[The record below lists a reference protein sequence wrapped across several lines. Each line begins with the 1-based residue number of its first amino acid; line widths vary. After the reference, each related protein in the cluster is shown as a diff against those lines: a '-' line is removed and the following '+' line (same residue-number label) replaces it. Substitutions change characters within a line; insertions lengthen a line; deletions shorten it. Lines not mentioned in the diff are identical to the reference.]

1 MSDITCGS
9 PAVPPPSHA
18 SAARDV
24 LLEVLCFF
32 QGLTCSQCW
41 IGSNNQFDS
50 VPRQSATNVSI
61 TVAVI
66 RSTPHPTFPKSLHR
80 LSNILKH
87 LWGVIWEV
95 QRERHAN
102 IFLLPKENILRRG
115 GEKNHRSERGGK
127 IYLNIL
133 AVPREFWLLP
143 KHWERGGEG
152 RALWRDRVGGTQ
164 IR

>member
-9 PAVPPPSHA
+9 PAVPPTSHA
-18 SAARDV
+18 PAAKGR
-24 LLEVLCFF
+24 LGE
-32 QGLTCSQCW
+32 
-41 IGSNNQFDS
+41 
-50 VPRQSATNVSI
+50 VPRQSATNASI
-61 TVAVI
+61 KAVVI
-66 RSTPHPTFPKSLHR
+66 RSTPQPTFPKSLHR

-115 GEKNHRSERGGK
+115 GEKNHRSEWGGK

-133 AVPREFWLLP
+133 AVPGEFWLLP
-143 KHWERGGEG
+143 KYWERGGEG
-152 RALWRDRVGGTQ
+152 RALWRDRVGGTR

>member
-9 PAVPPPSHA
+9 PAVQPPSHA
-18 SAARDV
+18 PAARDV

-32 QGLTCSQCW
+32 QGLTCSQRW
-41 IGSNNQFDS
+41 IGSNNQFDP

-115 GEKNHRSERGGK
+115 GKKKIIVASGEEKYTSTSWQFQGNSGSRPNTGNGVEK
-127 IYLNIL
+127 
-133 AVPREFWLLP
+133 A
-143 KHWERGGEG
+143 
-152 RALWRDRVGGTQ
+152 ALCGGTG
-164 IR
+164 